1 MWFSDYGFGQLVDG
15 VAIVPI
21 DPIFVQTVNLAEPY
35 LVFVQAYG
43 DAGLYV
49 SDLGP
54 GTIEVRSRD
63 GEPGA
68 SFSYRLVARRLG
80 YEETRLGRAS
90 WADGDPNL
98 ESEVVQE

>member
-1 MWFSDYGFGQLVDG
+1 M
-15 VAIVPI
+15 
-21 DPIFVQTVNLAEPY
+21 
-35 LVFVQAYG
+35 
-43 DAGLYV
+43 
-49 SDLGP
+49 SDLGRD
-54 GTIEVRSRD
+54 GFVVQSRD
-63 GEPGA
+63 GDPGA